1 MKTILVVDDNS
12 VALNLVKSIL
22 SDTYSVVTATS
33 GEECIRILETQGCD
47 LILLDIRMPN
57 LSGVETLKKLKENEL
72 TAEIP
77 IIFLTGDT
85 DPEMERECFEL
96 GAYDVIRKPFQ
107 KTTLKV
113 RISRT
118 LELIDLQKDLKGQL
132 LEKTKEITRISLKS
146 MMMIANTVDKKDP
159 LAANHSTNVA
169 WFAVEIAKRMGWNSD
184 ELFNLQNLALVHD
197 IGNIC
202 VSDNIL
208 RKDGPLTSC
217 EYEAVQKHTSLG
229 RSILQDLTVIRK
241 AAEVAET
248 HHEHYDGTG
257 YPNGLSG
264 DAIPIESRII
274 AVADALD
281 SMTSDR
287 SFRKKLDNPTILH
300 QLENGRGTQF
310 DPAMADIAISLVK
323 ENKIAPVPSALEP
336 EVDLASESSRLLQ
349 KVLQEYT
356 KEVKTDAQ
364 KDALTGLWNRAYT
377 IDFLNEYLI
386 DKRHCG
392 CFFMI
397 DIDGFKRIN
406 DTYGHITG
414 DSIIIRVAE
423 TLKKIVRSDDIVCR
437 IGGDEFI
444 VFFKGVASRE
454 FASSKAEE
462 IILTLDR
469 DPLPH
474 NIEHRISVSIGIAT
488 APYDGNDFVTLY
500 NKADKALYHVK
511 ENGKHSYHFY
521 SDVVGHVRS
530 TAKSTQIDLEYLRR
544 FISEPGSNPIGAYQV
559 KYDTFKKIYN
569 YMLRAQKRSKTPLLL
584 LLLTLSGAGEETL
597 ESDVLDSAL
606 ACLKDSVTNSL
617 RCGDVATN
625 YSSSQF
631 IVILTNATEANGY
644 TIAERIRS
652 RFYKNI
658 DDPAVKL
665 NYVIDS
671 SPEAITDSSFL
682 DRNFDVDSDESFIVG
697 RQNDSEETFD

>member
-12 VALNLVKSIL
+12 VALNLAKSIL
-22 SDTYSVVTATS
+22 SDTYSVVTAIS
-33 GEECIRILETQGCD
+33 GEECISILSKASCD

-57 LSGVETLKKLKENEL
+57 LNGVETLKKLKENEL

-118 LELIDLQKDLKGQL
+118 LELIELQKDLKGQL

-202 VSDNIL
+202 VSDNII
-208 RKDGPLTSC
+208 RKNGPLTSN
-217 EYEAVQKHTSLG
+217 EYEAVKKHTSLG

-257 YPNGLSG
+257 YPNGLAG

-287 SFRKKLDNPTILH
+287 SFRKRLDNPTILH
-300 QLENGRGTQF
+300 QLQNGRGTQF

-323 ENKIAPVPSALEP
+323 ENKIAPIPSELEP
-336 EVDLASESSRLLQ
+336 EVDLASESSKLLQ

-377 IDFLNEYLI
+377 IDFLNEFLV

-397 DIDGFKRIN
+397 DIDGFKHIN

-414 DSIIIRVAE
+414 DSIIVKLAD

-469 DPLPH
+469 DQNEYH
-474 NIEHRISVSIGIAT
+474 ISVSIGIAT

-521 SDVVGHVRS
+521 SDVIGHVRS

-544 FISEPGSNPIGAYQV
+544 FISEPGSSPIGAYQV

-584 LLLTLSGAGEETL
+584 LLLTLSGAGDEML
-597 ESDVLDSAL
+597 ESDTLDSAL
-606 ACLKDSVTNSL
+606 ACLKESVTTSL

-631 IVILTNATEANGY
+631 IVILTDANEANGY

-652 RFYKNI
+652 RFYKSI
-658 DDPAVKL
+658 DDPSVKL

-671 SPEAITDSSFL
+671 SPEAISHSSFE
-682 DRNFDVDSDESFIVG
+682 DRDFDVASDDSFIVG
-697 RQNDSEETFD
+697 RDSTNEETFN

>member
-1 MKTILVVDDNS
+1 MKTILVVDDNG
-12 VALNLVKSIL
+12 VALTLVKNIL
-22 SDTYSVVTATS
+22 SDTYTVVTAKS
-33 GEECIRILETQGCD
+33 GEECLQFLASHACD
-47 LILLDIRMPN
+47 MILLDINMPK

-77 IIFLTGDT
+77 IIFVTGET
-85 DPEMERECFEL
+85 DPELERECFEL
-96 GAYDVIRKPFQ
+96 GAYDVIMKPFQ
-107 KTTLKV
+107 KTTLRV
-113 RISRT
+113 RVSRA

-159 LAANHSTNVA
+159 LAASHSTNVA
-169 WFAVEIAKRMGWNSD
+169 WFAVEIAKRMGWSSED
-184 ELFNLQNLALVHD
+184 LFNLQNLALVHD

-202 VSDNIL
+202 VSDNII
-208 RKDGPLTSC
+208 RKDGPLTSS
-217 EYEAVQKHTSLG
+217 EYEAVKKHTTLG
-229 RSILQDLTVIRK
+229 RTILQDLTVIRK

-248 HHEHYDGTG
+248 HHERYDGSG
-257 YPNGLSG
+257 YPNGLAG

-287 SFRKKLDNPTILH
+287 SFRKRLDNPTILD

-323 ENKIAPVPSALEP
+323 ENKIAPIPSELEP
-336 EVDLASESSRLLQ
+336 EVDLASESSKLLQ

-377 IDFLNEYLI
+377 IDFLSDYLV

-397 DIDGFKRIN
+397 DIDGFKHIN
-406 DTYGHITG
+406 DTYGHLTG
-414 DSIIIRVAE
+414 DGIIVQLAE

-437 IGGDEFI
+437 VGGDEFI
-444 VFFKGVASRE
+444 VFFKGVASRD

-469 DPLPH
+469 DPFRH
-474 NIEHRISVSIGIAT
+474 SSEYRISVSIGIAT
-488 APYDGNDFVTLY
+488 APYDGTDFVTLY

-521 SDVVGHVRS
+521 SDVIGHVRS

-544 FISEPGSNPIGAYQV
+544 FISEPGNNPIGAYQV

-584 LLLTLSGAGEETL
+584 LLLTLSGAGDLTL

-631 IVILTNATEANGY
+631 IVILTDATEANGY

-652 RFYKNI
+652 RFYKGI
-658 DDPAVKL
+658 DDPTVKL

-671 SPEAITDSSFL
+671 SPEAISDSSFE
-682 DRNFDVDSDESFIVG
+682 DRDFDITADDSFIVG
-697 RQNDSEETFD
+697 KENPAEETFD